1 MTNTQKQNPATG
13 QVNGAL
19 QTSVTGNNSTKLNLS
34 KTVIGGVS
42 NTQLQRFDILL
53 SELIAMFKPEQVK
66 VGTKDGTY
74 FVRGRCIGGRSD
86 AAMAQAENLLIIID
100 GDSSIS
106 EAGEIVEGAPDP
118 ELAHEAM
125 KQAGIEHLIY
135 TSHSHHKQ
143 DQDFNKW
150 RLLVPSNATAQ
161 TLTSGVDAILDILH
175 LAGVTVAPVK
185 ENTSLSQ
192 PWFFPRVDAGRADDY
207 YCASY
212 ETGQPFNVPEALPEP
227 IQAPAIAKPKQQ
239 GESVVQAYCDRYP
252 LRQKIAG
259 MGFRL
264 IRENRYLPPESKS
277 GVAGAKVLTGER
289 DGRERLYIHNTSHKL
304 HGKGLD
310 SFDLFCEDEHHGDFK
325 AAVKAAAEL
334 LGLAATDDAFALFIA
349 AEDHTEAPEPD
360 PLPVDVS
367 RVTIEN
373 PPGLAGEICQHLN
386 KTANRPIPL
395 IYPIVALQMLSLAAG
410 SRKGLDGIKLNLL
423 TLAIAPSAAGK
434 EHGQSWLA
442 QTAAE
447 LKLGRHVVGGISS
460 DVDMIRNLIDA
471 DGRCCYRI
479 DEIQGLFNAI
489 KSKKA
494 NTYEI
499 RINELILQLAT
510 SKIYIFNGNHRR
522 VHLDDIDRDI
532 ERLKKRI
539 AKAEAQPATESEEST
554 EAAEVQDAEKL
565 NRALRWLFKKRD
577 FIENGWPDPV
587 VSIMGHSTPSGLDS
601 LITEENI
608 GSGLIGRCLVIR
620 CAEEREKLQ
629 KIKETPFFGEVN
641 IFNRLNLVNN
651 GSLQPL
657 RVSSKA
663 QQMLDAIQTYYDQDQ
678 RLNAPVMGA
687 IYARVME
694 QVNKV
699 ASLLALEAEEVQ
711 PEHVTYA
718 FALVARCIDDVG
730 YLLQKDAAQ
739 KADATIADIALH
751 TRADIKR
758 RLAASKAK
766 ADGIAP
772 STLKQAVL
780 KCFAKLK
787 QLTEQHSKNPQAE
800 GKADLYDQIIKRMEE
815 VGDIQLKQAGKKTRY
830 VLTGGR

>member
-1 MTNTQKQNPATG
+1 M
-13 QVNGAL
+13 L
-19 QTSVTGNNSTKLNLS
+19 QPV
-34 KTVIGGVS
+34 
-42 NTQLQRFDILL
+42 
-53 SELIAMFKPEQVK
+53 QVK
-66 VGTKDGTY
+66 TGSKDGPY
-74 FVRGRCIGGRSD
+74 FVRGRCDGGRSD
-86 AAMAQAENLLIIID
+86 SAMAKAENLLIVID
-100 GDSSIS
+100 GDSSITDD
-106 EAGEIVEGAPDP
+106 GEITEGAPDP
-118 ELAHEAM
+118 KLAHDAM
-125 KQAGIEHLIY
+125 KQAGIEHVIY
-135 TSHSHHKQ
+135 TSHSHHKHGQ
-143 DQDFNKW
+143 NFNKW

-175 LAGVTVAPVK
+175 LAGVKVAPVK
-185 ENTSLSQ
+185 ENNSLSQ
-192 PWFFPRVDAGRADDY
+192 PWFFPRVEAGRAGGY

-212 ETGQPFNVPEALPEP
+212 ETGKLFNVPEAIPEP
-227 IQAPAIAKPKQQ
+227 VKAPAIAKPKQR
-239 GESVVQAYCDRYP
+239 GDSVVQAYCNRYP
-252 LRQKIAG
+252 LQQKIAE
-259 MGFRL
+259 MGFKR

-310 SFDLFCEDEHHGDFK
+310 SFDLYCEEDHNGDFK

-367 RVTIEN
+367 GVSIEN
-373 PPGLAGEICQHLN
+373 PPGLAGDICQHLN
-386 KTANRPIPL
+386 ATAKRPIPL

-442 QTAAE
+442 QAAAE

-489 KSKKA
+489 NSKKA
-494 NTYEI
+494 NTYESKI
-499 RINELILQLAT
+499 GDLILTLAT
-510 SKIYIFNGNHRR
+510 SKTYLFAGNHRR
-522 VHLDDIDRDI
+522 QFLKEIDAEI
-532 ERLKKRI
+532 GNLKKRI
-539 AKAEAQPATESEEST
+539 AKAEAQPVDDSDERT
-554 EAAEVQDAEKL
+554 EAAEIQDAEKL

-587 VSIMGHSTPSGLDS
+587 VSIMGHSTPTGLDS
-601 LITEENI
+601 LISEENI
-608 GSGLIGRCLVIR
+608 GSGLIGRCLVLR

-629 KIKETPFFGEVN
+629 KIKETPFVGEVN
-641 IFNRLNLVNN
+641 IFNRLHFINN

-657 RVSSKA
+657 RVSSEA
-663 QQMLDAIQTYYDQDQ
+663 RQMLDAIQSYYDQDQ

-718 FALVARCIDDVG
+718 FALVARCIDDAG

-758 RLAASKAK
+758 RLATNIAK
-766 ADGIAP
+766 AEGIAP
-772 STLKQAVL
+772 STLKRAVL
-780 KCFAKLK
+780 NCSVKLR
-787 QLTEQHSKNPQAE
+787 QITDQHRKNPQAD
-800 GKADLYDQIIKRMEE
+800 GKPDLYEQIVKRMEE
-815 VGDIQLKQAGKKTRY
+815 VGEIQLKQAGKKTRY
-830 VLTGGR
+830 VLTEGR

>member
-1 MTNTQKQNPATG
+1 MTNTAKQNPATG

-19 QTSVTGNNSTKLNLS
+19 IPTIKSNNSTKLNLS
-34 KTVIGGVS
+34 RTLTGGAG
-42 NTQLQRFDILL
+42 NTQLQPFNVTL
-53 SELIAMFKPEQVK
+53 SELVAMFQPEQVK
-66 VGTKDGTY
+66 AGPKEGPY
-74 FVRGRCIGGRSD
+74 FVRGSCDGARSD
-86 AAMAQAENLLIIID
+86 AAMALAENLLIIID

-106 EAGEIVEGAPDP
+106 DAGEIVEGAPDP
-118 ELAHEAM
+118 KLAHEAM
-125 KQAGIEHLIY
+125 KQAGIEHVIY
-135 TSHSHHKQ
+135 TSHSHQKHG
-143 DQDFNKW
+143 QDFNKW
-150 RLLVPSNATAQ
+150 RLLVPSDATAYS
-161 TLTSGVDAILDILH
+161 LTSGVDAILDILH
-175 LAGVTVAPVK
+175 LAGVKVAPVS
-185 ENTSLSQ
+185 ENNKLSQ
-192 PWFFPRVDAGRADDY
+192 PWFFPRLDAGRAAGY

-212 ETGQPFNVPEALPEP
+212 ETGQPFKVPESLPEP
-227 IQAPAIAKPKQQ
+227 IQAPASAMPKRQ

-252 LRQKIAG
+252 IRQKVAE
-259 MGFRL
+259 MGFKL
-264 IRENRYLPPESKS
+264 IRANRYLPPESKS
-277 GVAGAKVLTGER
+277 GVAGAKILTGER

-304 HGKGLD
+304 SGRGLD
-310 SFDLFCEDEHHGDFK
+310 SFDLYCEDEHNGDFK

-349 AEDHTEAPEPD
+349 SEDQTEAPEPD

-367 RVTIEN
+367 GVSIEN

-460 DVDMIRNLIDA
+460 DVDMIRNLIDG

-489 KSKKA
+489 KSKNA
-494 NTYEI
+494 NTYESKI
-499 RINELILQLAT
+499 GDLILTLAT
-510 SKIYIFNGNHRR
+510 SKVYLFAGNHRR
-522 VHLDDIDRDI
+522 QFLKEIDHEIDH
-532 ERLKKRI
+532 LKKRI
-539 AKAEAQPATESEEST
+539 TKAEEEPEEGEET
-554 EAAEVQDAEKL
+554 PDAEKL

-587 VSIMGHSTPSGLDS
+587 VSIMGHSTPGGLDS

-629 KIKETPFFGEVN
+629 KVKETPFFGEVN
-641 IFNRLNLVNN
+641 TLNRLHLINN

-657 RVSSKA
+657 RVSTEA
-663 QQMLDAIQTYYDQDQ
+663 RQMLEAIQSYYDQDQ

-711 PEHVTYA
+711 PEHVSYA
-718 FALVARCIDDVG
+718 FALVARCIEDIA

-739 KADATIADIALH
+739 KANATIADIALH
-751 TRADIKR
+751 TRAEIKR
-758 RLAASKAK
+758 RLATSKAK
-766 ADGIAP
+766 AEGIAP
-772 STLKQAVL
+772 SQLKQAVL

-787 QLTEQHSKNPQAE
+787 QLTDQHSKNPKAE
-800 GKADLYDQIIKRMEE
+800 GKPDLYDQIVKRMEE
-815 VGDIQLKQAGKKTRY
+815 VGDLQLKQAGKTKRY
-830 VLTGGR
+830 ILTGGR

>member
-1 MTNTQKQNPATG
+1 MTNRTKQSPATG
-13 QVNGAL
+13 QVNEAFD
-19 QTSVTGNNSTKLNLS
+19 TTIEHEFSSTKLNLS
-34 KTVIGGVS
+34 RTVTGGVI
-42 NTQLQRFDILL
+42 NTQLQPFDLTL
-53 SELIAMFKPEQVK
+53 SELIAMFQPEQVK
-66 VGTKDGTY
+66 AGPKDGPY
-74 FVRGRCIGGRSD
+74 FVRGSCDGARSD
-86 AAMAQAENLLIIID
+86 AAMALAENLLIIID

-106 EAGEIVEGAPDP
+106 DAGEIVEGAPDP
-118 ELAHEAM
+118 KLTHEAM
-125 KQAGIEHLIY
+125 KQAGIEHVIY
-135 TSHSHHKQ
+135 TSHSHHKHG
-143 DQDFNKW
+143 QDFNKW
-150 RLLVPSNATAQ
+150 RLLVPSNATAHS
-161 TLTSGVDAILDILH
+161 LTSGVDAILDFLH
-175 LAGVTVAPVK
+175 LAGVKVAPVS
-185 ENTSLSQ
+185 ENNKLSQ
-192 PWFFPRVDAGRADDY
+192 PWFFPRLDAGRAGFY

-212 ETGQPFNVPEALPEP
+212 ETGKPFNVPDALPEP
-227 IQAPAIAKPKQQ
+227 VKAPASVKPKQR
-239 GESVVQAYCDRYP
+239 GDSVVQAYCDRYP
-252 LRQKIAG
+252 LQQKIAE
-259 MGFRL
+259 MGFKR
-264 IRENRYLPPESKS
+264 IRANRYLPPESKS
-277 GVAGAKVLTGER
+277 GVAGAVILTGER
-289 DGRERLYIHNTSHKL
+289 DGRERLYIHNDSHPLK
-304 HGKGLD
+304 GRGLD
-310 SFDLFCEDEHHGDFK
+310 SFDLFCEDEHNGDFK

-349 AEDHTEAPEPD
+349 SEDQTEAPEPD

-367 RVTIEN
+367 GVSIEN

-460 DVDMIRNLIDA
+460 DVDMIRNLIDG

-489 KSKKA
+489 KSKNA
-494 NTYEI
+494 NTYESKI
-499 RINELILQLAT
+499 GDLILTLAT
-510 SKIYIFNGNHRR
+510 SKVYLFAGNHRR
-522 VHLDDIDRDI
+522 QFLKEIDSDIDQ
-532 ERLKKRI
+532 LKKRI
-539 AKAEAQPATESEEST
+539 VKAEETQDTEET
-554 EAAEVQDAEKL
+554 ADVEKL
-565 NRALRWLFKKRD
+565 NRALCWLFKKRD

-629 KIKETPFFGEVN
+629 KLKETPFFGEVN
-641 IFNRLNLVNN
+641 TLNRLHLINN

-657 RVSSKA
+657 KVTPKA
-663 QQMLDAIQTYYDQDQ
+663 RQMLDEIQSYYDQDQ

-699 ASLLALEAEEVQ
+699 ASLLALEAGEVQ
-711 PEHVTYA
+711 SEHVSYA

-739 KADATIADIALH
+739 KANATIADIALH
-751 TRADIKR
+751 TRAEVKR
-758 RLAASKAK
+758 RLKTK
-766 ADGIAP
+766 TEGIAP

-787 QLTEQHSKNPQAE
+787 QITDQHNKSPQT
-800 GKADLYDQIIKRMEE
+800 KVKTDLYEQIIKRMEE
-815 VGDIQLKQAGKKTRY
+815 VGDIELKQAGKTKRY
-830 VLTGGR
+830 VLTGGL